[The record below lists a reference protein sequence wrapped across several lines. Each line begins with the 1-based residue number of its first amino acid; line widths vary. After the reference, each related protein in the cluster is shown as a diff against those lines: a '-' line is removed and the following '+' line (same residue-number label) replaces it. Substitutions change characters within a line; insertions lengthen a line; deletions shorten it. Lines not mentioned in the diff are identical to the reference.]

1 MKRFSVHFNL
11 HKPIQIVFFKNFEN
25 CRSPFKNET
34 LHQGRVPKIG
44 KKTLE
49 ICNVQN
55 IDNQVKPVVGAHEGI
70 QKQMAN
76 NSLRIPIRIYSM
88 VTHFQLP
95 SYEYH

>member
-11 HKPIQIVFFKNFEN
+11 HIPIQIVFFKNFEN

-34 LHQGRVPKIG
+34 LHQESSKDR

-49 ICNVQN
+49 SCDVQN
-55 IDNQVKPVVGAHEGI
+55 IDNQVKAVNGAHEEI

-76 NSLRIPIRIYSM
+76 NSLKIPIRICSM

-95 SYEYH
+95 TYEYH